1 MRGGLESDFVGVL
14 VGCTELPHGLVGGAC
29 GVDPEV
35 GYRAGYGR
43 LGFGAVPQRG
53 PGTAGFRF
61 RTFAVDATLPG
72 ALLRMD
78 VGMPSRS
85 FPAFAGLAEVDPGV
99 DRGVHH
105 FATLGLLQVATPTGT
120 GRDLPGRRKG
130 GGQ

>member
-1 MRGGLESDFVGVL
+1 M
-14 VGCTELPHGLVGGAC
+14 
-29 GVDPEV
+29 DPEV
-35 GYRAGYGR
+35 GCRAGYGR

-61 RTFAVDATLPG
+61 RTFAVDATLPR

-99 DRGVHH
+99 GRGVHN
-105 FATLGLLQVATPTGT
+105 FATMGLMKVATPTGT